1 MATTRSA
8 RRGRSPTLPSPRR
21 MAASDALFWYAE
33 QALPE
38 LRPIIAGLYVLER
51 APEPAA
57 ARATLEAALAAVPR
71 LRQRVV
77 AAPGELALPEW
88 SEDPHFDLDYH
99 VRHVALPPPGSQR
112 ALLDLAGALFATP
125 LDRQRPLWEATW
137 IDGLEGGRAACLLK
151 LHHAVVDGVGA
162 IAILDALTRPPG
174 RPARRPRRRAHRAAT
189 PPGLGARGLAL
200 LADQAGAAARLAWRA
215 ARAPLDATLRP
226 GETAAGAARTLRGLR
241 GMLDDLRAP
250 ALVDPLAVRG
260 GGLSRRLDVAE
271 LSLARLRA
279 IKAGFDV
286 TLNDLVLAA
295 LAGAIGAYHRERRV
309 HADTLACL
317 VPMNL
322 RGRDERDALGNRV
335 GMFRI
340 ALPVGEREPR
350 RRLERIVAQTRAAKA
365 DRRGAAAPLLVEA
378 LALVPA
384 PAMRWIARHSLG
396 RVNVACTNVPGVA
409 EPRAMAGVRI
419 ESIFPFA
426 SVVEGTPLVVA
437 LLSYADRMEVGID
450 TDPEAIPDP
459 RRITTCFEAALA
471 EYEKLAPRA

>member
-1 MATTRSA
+1 MTPTSRSRTRA
-8 RRGRSPTLPSPRR
+8 PRIAAPRR
-21 MAASDALFWYAE
+21 MAPTDALFWYAE
-33 QALPE
+33 RALPE
-38 LRPIIAGLYVLER
+38 LRPIIAGLYVL
-51 APEPAA
+51 AHPPDAAA
-57 ARATLEAALAAVPR
+57 ARATLEAALAHVPR

-77 AAPGELALPEW
+77 EAPGDLGLPEW
-88 SEDPHFDLDYH
+88 VDDPHLDLDYH
-99 VRHVALPPPGSQR
+99 LRHVSLPPPGSRR

-137 IDGLEGGRAACLLK
+137 IDGLEGGRSACLFK
-151 LHHAVVDGVGA
+151 LHHAVVDGVGS
-162 IAILDALTRPPG
+162 IAILDALTAPPG
-174 RPARRPRRRAHRAAT
+174 HRPRRPRRPSRRAPPAPGLLERAA
-189 PPGLGARGLAL
+189 AL
-200 LADQAGAAARLAWRA
+200 VGDQAEAAVRLAWRG
-215 ARAPLDATLRP
+215 ARAPVAALLDPREAL
-226 GETAAGAARTLRGLR
+226 AGAGRTLRGLR
-241 GMLDDLRAP
+241 GLLDDLRAEAP
-250 ALVDPLAVRG
+250 VDPLAVPG
-260 GGLSRRLDVAE
+260 AGLSRRLDVDE

-295 LAGAIGAYHRERRV
+295 LAGALGAYHRERRV

-322 RGRDERDALGNRV
+322 RASGERDALGNRV

-340 ALPVGEREPR
+340 ALPVGERDPR

-378 LALVPA
+378 LALLPG
-384 PAMRWIARHSLG
+384 PAMRWVARRALG

-409 EPRAMAGVRI
+409 ERRALAGVPI

-437 LLSYADRMEVGID
+437 LLSYGEHLEVGVD
-450 TDPEAIPDP
+450 SDPEAIPDP
-459 RRITTCFEAALA
+459 HRITALFEAALA
-471 EYEKLAPRA
+471 EYEKLTPPA